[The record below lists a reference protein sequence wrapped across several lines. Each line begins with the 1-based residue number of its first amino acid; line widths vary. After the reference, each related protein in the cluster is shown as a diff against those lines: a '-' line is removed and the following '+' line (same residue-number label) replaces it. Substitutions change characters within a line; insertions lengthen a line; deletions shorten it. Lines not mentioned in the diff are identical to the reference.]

1 MTSEFQKLVKKWLFR
16 GILSPYWPKTHFLYS
31 LKNFLEKYENI

>member
-1 MTSEFQKLVKKWLFR
+1 MTSDFQKLVKKWLFR